1 MPQGEN
7 GYVKD
12 YRSTVDWEWFTDV
25 NTAHLWEYI
34 RLRVNYEPSR
44 FRGIEIRRGEMLESL
59 PTIAK
64 NTGLSIKSVRTALN
78 HLKSTGEVAC
88 KRTRY
93 GMLIFAM
100 KYAFFQD
107 RPEQGGT
114 QSGTP
119 SAHEVARKWQESGIE
134 VATYKENKNIR
145 NKEIKKESTIGAQ
158 DFEDFWNLY
167 PKKTGKQ
174 KAEEEWQRILSA
186 GETDP
191 ADIVSGLE
199 TIVSKQWDRWEESEK
214 RYIPAPARWLQE
226 HRWTDEPD
234 EYVPKGTAKK
244 VKKEPAYMKE
254 LEELMKKDRDLL

>member
-44 FRGIEIRRGEMLESL
+44 FRGMVIRRGEMLESI
-59 PTIAK
+59 PVIASK
-64 NTGLSIKSVRTALN
+64 TGLSVQNVRTALK
-78 HLKSTGEVAC
+78 HLKMTGEIECNV
-88 KRTRY
+88 TRY
-93 GMLIFAM
+93 GLLIFAV

-107 RPEQGGT
+107 QQSTANTPPQLELTRNQHGT
-114 QSGTP
+114 NT
-119 SAHEVARKWQESGIE
+119 ELT
-134 VATYKENKNIR
+134 TYKENKNIR
-145 NKEIKKESTIGAQ
+145 NKEIKKESTIGAH
-158 DFEDFWNLY
+158 DFENFWNLY

-174 KAEEEWQRILSA
+174 KAEEEWQRIISS

-199 TIVSKQWDRWEESEK
+199 TIVSKQWDRWPESEK